1 MVSNQAYTGSLLF
14 SCRNKQPTQ
23 TGKMS
28 NFKPRFLSLVLE
40 LGKMGDTPP
49 IKGSVKYIM
58 RWGSHMQGVLCT
70 SMMEWECHL
79 TEKAHKM
86 TQSRKGSF
94 VSLIAALSQWG
105 VKIHPYGVVMVMA
118 LSVLN

>member
-79 TEKAHKM
+79 TEKTHKM
-86 TQSRKGSF
+86 DAILQRLYCFSHCRTIPMGSKDPSLQSGDGDGS
-94 VSLIAALSQWG
+94 VCA
-105 VKIHPYGVVMVMA
+105 
-118 LSVLN
+118 